1 LHRLPPRYGDMAP
14 MAILELV
21 DGKRDMLW
29 SMTARRVARS
39 AILGTKWLSE
49 SSRDAMYRVFQFRGP
64 DAVKQFDE
72 EVERQK
78 NLLLR
83 EDRKITRERKAIG
96 DRTMEQ
102 IHERVDERERWTTS
116 RHNIKAMRE
125 VTQKRVNRGWE
136 DTKPSEEEKE
146 AELKMFKDRAQ
157 SKHRLK

>member
-1 LHRLPPRYGDMAP
+1 MAP

-78 NLLLR
+78 QLLLR
-83 EDRKITRERKAIG
+83 EDRKISREHKAIG
-96 DRTMEQ
+96 ERTVKQ
-102 IHERVDERERWTTS
+102 IEERVDERLRWTTS
-116 RHNIKAMRE
+116 RHNRRAIRE
-125 VTQKRVNRGWE
+125 VQRKRVNQGWE
-136 DTKPSEEEKE
+136 DSKATEEDKD
-146 AELKMFKDRAQ
+146 AELKKYKDARQ
-157 SKHRLK
+157 IKQKQMSLTDSGRN